1 MKISRT
7 AGVIAGL
14 VLVIIVGAVVFLD
27 WNPLSQETSPITVD
41 DYEGR
46 TVTLEEPAERVVSLV
61 PSALRIITQI
71 DGSEKVVGVDRKA
84 IQAEPTILP
93 ILAHPEYLDLPNV
106 GDRKE
111 PNIEVL
117 MSLNPD
123 VVFTTQSA
131 DNADTLQQQLGVP
144 VICVLSLPEADY
156 ELFRLVGKVIGKTD
170 EAESVVSFLQEQTLR
185 ITSITEDIP
194 SDDKPTV
201 YLGLWTNEKMITN
214 TMPSYQ
220 GVEPAG
226 GINVATDTAPTT
238 FWGSAEVSKEQVI
251 AWNPEVI
258 LIHWLSEPNYMTI
271 QDAYND
277 PDLQNIEAVKNE
289 RVYYSHT
296 SNEGKDYAFTL
307 AELYYF
313 AKIFHPELFS
323 DIELNSECDSFFLR
337 LYGVENFYT
346 DWTTEYGIIIQ

>member
-1 MKISRT
+1 MKLSRT
-7 AGVIAGL
+7 TGTIAAL
-14 VLVIIVGAVVFLD
+14 VLVIIVGGVLIPD
-27 WNPLSQETSPITVD
+27 WNPLSQNPSPIIVE

-46 TVTLEEPAERVVSLV
+46 TITLEASAERVVSLV
-61 PSALRIITQI
+61 PSALRIITQL
-71 DGSEKVVGVDRKA
+71 DGSETVVGLDRKS

-111 PNIEVL
+111 PNIEIL

-131 DNADTLQQQLGVP
+131 DNADTLQEQLGVP

-156 ELFRLVGKVIGKTD
+156 ELFRLVGKVIGKSS
-170 EAESVVSFLQEQTLR
+170 EAESIISFLQEQTLR
-185 ITSITEDIP
+185 ITSVTDEI
-194 SDDKPTV
+194 SSANRPTV
-201 YLGLWTNEKMITN
+201 YLGLWTSEKIITN

-220 GVEPAG
+220 GIEPAG
-226 GINVATDTAPTT
+226 GVNLAADTPPTT
-238 FWGSAEVSKEQVI
+238 FWGSAEVSKEQII

-258 LIHWLSEPNYMTI
+258 ILHWLSEPNYMTK
-271 QDAYND
+271 QDVYDD
-277 PDLQNIEAVKNE
+277 PDLQNIEAITNE

-296 SNEGKDYAFTL
+296 SNEGKDYALTL

-313 AKIFHPELFS
+313 AKIFHADLFTEI
-323 DIELNSECDSFFLR
+323 DLNSECDTFFQR
-337 LYGVENFYT
+337 LYGVENYYT
-346 DWTTEYGIIIQ
+346 EWTAEYAITIQ